1 MHARMHACTHA
12 RAKGG
17 GGAVFEAAYYGTKV
31 AVKEVFK
38 QVTAE

>member
-1 MHARMHACTHA
+1 MHA

-17 GGAVFEAAYYGTKV
+17 GGVVFEAAYYGTKV

-38 QVTAE
+38 QVTERENERWTD